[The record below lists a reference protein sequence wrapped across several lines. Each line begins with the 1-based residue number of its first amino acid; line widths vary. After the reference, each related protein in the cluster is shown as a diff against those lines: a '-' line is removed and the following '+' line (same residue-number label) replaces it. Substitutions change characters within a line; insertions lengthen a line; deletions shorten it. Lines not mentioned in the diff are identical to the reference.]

1 MISRRWKMVK
11 GKTPLAIPA
20 VDFEAV
26 IFDLD
31 GVVTDTASVHAAAWK
46 RMFDDFLSRH
56 AASKEIPC
64 QPFDMDNDYRLY
76 VDGKPRLDG
85 ARSFL
90 ESRGI
95 ELPEGRLEDP
105 PEAETIHGLGKRKND
120 DFLKQIQEH
129 GAEVYESTVDL
140 IHSIKKRGLK
150 TAIISSSK
158 SCAMILD
165 SVNLSDLFDVRVD
178 GVDSEML
185 GISGKPAPDIFIEA
199 ARQLKVK
206 PERAVVIE
214 DAISG
219 VQAGRAGKFG
229 LVIGIARTGDRE
241 TLLAN
246 GADVAVEDLSEICVT
261 SDLEPE
267 ESLPSALDDFE
278 TISRETEEKRI
289 AVFLDYDGTL
299 TPIVET
305 PDQAVMRED
314 MRAAVIE
321 LSRHCPVGIISGRDL
336 EDVRDKVRIDSIVYA
351 GSHGFDIAGPSGLQ
365 VENQIGMEFLP
376 VLDRAEKELSQELG
390 SIQGMLLERK
400 KFAIAIHYRLVDP
413 GKVERVEKVVD
424 EVAARHP
431 ELRKAYGKKIFELQ
445 PDTDWH
451 KGKALL
457 SLLRTLKLDGEN
469 VLPFYIGDDVTDE
482 DAFRALKGRGI
493 GIVVWDKPYETAAA
507 YSLKN
512 PDEVRKF
519 LLKLIPL
526 CRRSA

>member
-1 MISRRWKMVK
+1 MV
-11 GKTPLAIPA
+11 GEKTNHRVSAP
-20 VDFEAV
+20 DFDAV

-56 AASKEIPC
+56 AARKDV
-64 QPFDMDNDYRLY
+64 PFRPFETDPDYLLY

-85 ARSFL
+85 VRSFL
-90 ESRGI
+90 GSRGI
-95 ELPEGRLEDP
+95 ELPEGRPEDP
-105 PEAETIHGLGKRKND
+105 AGAETIHGLGNLKNE
-120 DFLKQIQEH
+120 DFLEQIKEH

-140 IHSIKKRGLK
+140 IHSVKKHGLK

-165 SVNLSDLFDVRVD
+165 AVNLSDLFDVRVD
-178 GVDSEML
+178 GVDSEIL
-185 GISGKPAPDIFIEA
+185 GIPGKPAPDIFLEA

-229 LVIGIARTGDRE
+229 LVIGIARTGERE
-241 TLLAN
+241 SLLAN

-261 SDLEPE
+261 GDVETGEP
-267 ESLPSALDDFE
+267 LPSALGDFE
-278 TISRETEEKRI
+278 GISRQAGGKRL

-299 TPIVET
+299 SPIVET

-314 MRAAVIE
+314 MREAVVE

-390 SIQGMLLERK
+390 SIQGILVERK
-400 KFAIAIHYRLVDP
+400 KFAIAIHYRLADP
-413 GKVERVEKVVD
+413 GRVETVEKVVD
-424 EVAARHP
+424 EVAARYP

-445 PDTDWH
+445 PDIDWH

-457 SLLRTLKLDGEN
+457 ALLSTLKLDGEN
-469 VLPFYIGDDVTDE
+469 TLPFYIGDDVTDE

-493 GIVVWDKPYETAAA
+493 GIVVRDKPYETAAA
-507 YSLKN
+507 YNLKH
-512 PDEVRKF
+512 PDEVREF